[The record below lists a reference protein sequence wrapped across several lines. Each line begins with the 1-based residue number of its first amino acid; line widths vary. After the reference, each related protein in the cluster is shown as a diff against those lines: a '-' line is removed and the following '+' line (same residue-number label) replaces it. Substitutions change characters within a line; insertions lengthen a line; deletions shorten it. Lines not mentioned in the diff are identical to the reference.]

1 MGTRT
6 PLPRLRIHQL
16 KPAGSIGNLGC
27 ALRFSLRS
35 GLCVLCGKSS
45 SSNAR
50 QFLLQC
56 ESHAPALTRTARASV
71 PANAVT
77 LLWPK
82 R

>member
-56 ESHAPALTRTARASV
+56 ESHATALTRTARASV